1 VLSGEATN
9 TNFIVFGLTRP
20 GLESTIYHTRSEYA
34 NHYTTD
40 AVSFIGRINSTNI
53 FEQMR
58 FESIDN
64 DLKKFLCEILMKE
77 SLNSDSQQFHQHQQ
91 NKQLPQ
97 LIGSCLSDYNNMCPC
112 LSDYNN
118 MCPCLSDYNNMCN
131 AINVLF
137 TCLSDYNNMCP
148 CLSDYNNMCPCL
160 SDYNNMWSC
169 LSDYNNMC
177 SCLSDY
183 NNMCSCL
190 SDYNNMCN
198 AINVLF
204 TCLSDYNN
212 MCNAINV
219 LFTCFNMCL

>member
-1 VLSGEATN
+1 MLSGEATN

-118 MCPCLSDYNNMCN
+118 MCPCLSDYNNM
-131 AINVLF
+131 
-137 TCLSDYNNMCP
+137 
-148 CLSDYNNMCPCL
+148 
-160 SDYNNMWSC
+160 WSC

-219 LFTCFNMCL
+219 LFTCLSDYNNMCNAINVLFTCFNMCL